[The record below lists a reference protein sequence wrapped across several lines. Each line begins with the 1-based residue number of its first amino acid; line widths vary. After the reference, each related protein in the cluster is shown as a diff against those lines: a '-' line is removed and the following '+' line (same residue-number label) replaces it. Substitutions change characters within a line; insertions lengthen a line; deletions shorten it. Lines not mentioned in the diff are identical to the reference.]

1 MIIVEHRKNLKT
13 DLNSVSKNHGV
24 EIDLRLSHGELVLAH
39 DPYSPGEKFSD
50 WIQEFD
56 HTLLILNVKEEGLE
70 DNILKELNEEILGKY
85 FFLDQALPSIIKS
98 IRLKHSV
105 AARIS
110 EFERFT
116 WTTELAPSWIW
127 IDCFGGNW
135 DYLDQ
140 EFEKISKLAIKT
152 CLVSPE
158 LQGRSDPSEVKNL
171 KSILSNHDFLPDAV
185 CTKESSKWED

>member
-1 MIIVEHRKNLKT
+1 MNIVEHRKNLKA
-13 DLNSVSKNHGV
+13 DLISVSKNHGV
-24 EIDLRLSHGELVLAH
+24 EIDLRLSQGELVLAH

-56 HTLLILNVKEEGLE
+56 HALLILNVKEEGLE
-70 DNILKELNEEILGKY
+70 EYILKELNEKILGRY

-110 EFERFT
+110 EFEKFT
-116 WTTELAPSWIW
+116 WTSEFAPSWIW
-127 IDCFGGNW
+127 IDCFSGNW

-140 EFEKISKLAIKT
+140 EFEKISKLSVKT

-158 LQGRSDPSEVKNL
+158 LQGRSDLSEVKNL
-171 KSILSNHDFLPDAV
+171 KSILSNHNYVPDAV
-185 CTKESSKWED
+185 CTKESSKWEN

>member
-50 WIQEFD
+50 WIQGFD
-56 HTLLILNVKEEGLE
+56 HALLILNVKEEGLE
-70 DNILKELNEEILGKY
+70 ESILKELNEKTLGKY

-110 EFERFT
+110 EFEKFT
-116 WTTELAPSWIW
+116 WTSELAPSWIW
-127 IDCFGGNW
+127 IDCFSGNW

-140 EFEKISKLAIKT
+140 ELERISKLSIKT

-158 LQGRSDPSEVKNL
+158 LQGRSNPSEIKNL
-171 KSILSNHDFLPDAV
+171 KSILSNHNFLPDAV
-185 CTKESSKWED
+185 CTKESSKWEN

>member
-13 DLNSVSKNHGV
+13 DLNSVSKNHGA
-24 EIDLRLSHGELVLAH
+24 EIGLRLSYGELVLAH
-39 DPYSPGEKFSD
+39 DPYTPGEKFSD

-56 HTLLILNVKEEGLE
+56 HALLILNVKEEGLE
-70 DNILKELNEEILGKY
+70 ENILEELNEKTLGKY

-110 EFERFT
+110 EFERLT

-127 IDCFGGNW
+127 IDCFSGNW

-140 EFEKISKLAIKT
+140 EFERISKLTIKT

-158 LQGRSDPSEVKNL
+158 LQGRSDPSEIKNL
-171 KSILSNHDFLPDAV
+171 KSILNNHNFLPDAV

>member
-13 DLNSVSKNHGV
+13 ELNSVNKNHGV

-50 WIQEFD
+50 WIQDFD
-56 HTLLILNVKEEGLE
+56 HALLVLSVQVEGLE
-70 DNILKELNEEILGKY
+70 ATILKQLNEKSLGKY

-98 IRLKHSV
+98 IKCKYSV

-110 EFERFT
+110 EFEKFT
-116 WTTELAPSWIW
+116 WTSEFAPSWIW
-127 IDCFGGNW
+127 IDCFSGNW
-135 DYLDQ
+135 NYLDQ
-140 EFEKISKLAIKT
+140 ELERISELSVKT

-158 LQGRSDPSEVKNL
+158 LQGRFDPSEVKNL
-171 KSILSNHDFLPDAV
+171 KSILNNHNYVPDAV
-185 CTKESSKWED
+185 CTKESNKWEN

>member
-1 MIIVEHRKNLKT
+1 MIIVEHRKNLTT
-13 DLNSVSKNHGV
+13 DLKSVNKNHGV

-56 HTLLILNVKEEGLE
+56 HALLILNVKEEGLE
-70 DNILKELNEEILGKY
+70 RSILRELNEKTLGKY
-85 FFLDQALPSIIKS
+85 FFLDQALPSIIES
-98 IRLKHSV
+98 IRLEYSV

-110 EFERFT
+110 EFEKFT
-116 WTTELAPSWIW
+116 WTSEFAPSWIW
-127 IDCFGGNW
+127 IDCFSGNW

-140 EFEKISKLAIKT
+140 ELERITKICLKT

-158 LQGRSDPSEVKNL
+158 LQGRFDPSEVQTL
-171 KSILSNHDFLPDAV
+171 KSILNNHNYVPDAV
-185 CTKESSKWED
+185 CTKESIKWED

>member
-1 MIIVEHRKNLKT
+1 MIIVEHRKNSKT
-13 DLNSVSKNHGV
+13 ELNSVSKNHGV

-56 HTLLILNVKEEGLE
+56 HALLILNVKDEGLE
-70 DNILKELNEEILGKY
+70 ESILKELNENIFGKY

-110 EFERFT
+110 EFEKFT
-116 WTTELAPSWIW
+116 WTSKFVPSWIW
-127 IDCFGGNW
+127 IDSFSGNW

-140 EFEKISKLAIKT
+140 ELEIISKLNVKT

-158 LQGRSDPSEVKNL
+158 LQGRSDPSEVKNI
-171 KSILSNHDFLPDAV
+171 KSILNNHNYVPDAV
-185 CTKESSKWED
+185 CTKESSKWEN